1 MAEKSVSV
9 ESPAASQPNN
19 PLSKKLNKILET
31 RLENDKV
38 RSDMTLYQNA
48 NINR

>member
-1 MAEKSVSV
+1 MADKEGVTTTKTTSAAGGVS
-9 ESPAASQPNN
+9 SLSSGQPNN

-38 RSDMTLYQNA
+38 S
-48 NINR
+48 